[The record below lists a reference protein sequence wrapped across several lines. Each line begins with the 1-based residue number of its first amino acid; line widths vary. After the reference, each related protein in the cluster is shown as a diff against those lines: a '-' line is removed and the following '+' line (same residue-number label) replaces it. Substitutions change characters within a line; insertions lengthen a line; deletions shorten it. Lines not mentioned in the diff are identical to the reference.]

1 MRYQLPYYITL
12 HLMGHLPFFFFL
24 LLFQTLLAHLFPY
37 KVVIE
42 LSGVA
47 DPAAVRFNLAQGG
60 VETARVVTLVDA
72 NAFPKLYHSW
82 VRLQTM

>member
-1 MRYQLPYYITL
+1 
-12 HLMGHLPFFFFL
+12 
-24 LLFQTLLAHLFPY
+24 
-37 KVVIE
+37 VVIE

-82 VRLQTM
+82 VRHSVEEKEAVFECHFVEK